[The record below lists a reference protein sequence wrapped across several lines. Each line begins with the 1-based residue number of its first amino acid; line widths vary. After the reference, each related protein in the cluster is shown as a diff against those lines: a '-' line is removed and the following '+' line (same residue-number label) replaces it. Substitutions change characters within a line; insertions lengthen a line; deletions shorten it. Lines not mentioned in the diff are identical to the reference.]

1 MVTDDYASMT
11 PAPGAEQVVAAV
23 NGEKTDIDPAR
34 ANLVREWC
42 KRAEASRKHWAPV
55 FKRMQECEQIA
66 AEGADEPWLKADN
79 YVVPII
85 SRHINQAVAQLYA
98 KNPKAVAT
106 RKKKLNYTLWDGRPD
121 SLMAAMTAVTPP
133 APPMMGHNGGP
144 PMADPMADPMAPAWQ
159 PDPQSVA
166 LLQEVAAVRANDDM
180 VDRMGKTVE
189 LLWDYFTA
197 EQATGFKKQMKALVR
212 RTKVTAAGWCKLLY
226 QRELQ
231 PRPEIG
237 AQIDDTT
244 SQITRLEQL
253 SEQAPLEDSD
263 SARLE
268 ELRLLL
274 QQLQAEQEIVV
285 REGPVYD
292 WPRSHE
298 MYPDKKCRHLKT
310 LFGARWLFHEFTMT
324 PEEIKAV
331 YKVDIGNCYT
341 EYKAEDTDGSRGDP
355 TRNMEPPGA
364 GEKSEKALARVYEIQ
379 DKRNGQFLTICDGY
393 HDFLKEPA
401 APDVKIERFFTGFC
415 LVFNETENAKCIY
428 PPSDVWLMRH
438 LQREYNRAREALREH
453 RIAAAPQYVAR
464 KDALDEKD
472 RVALSNGTPHA
483 VIEVKGKPGDDP
495 SKIVRR
501 IEKAGIDPNMY
512 EVEQVFADMTR
523 VVGAQEANLGGTGD
537 GTATESSIAEQSR
550 TVSLAENVDDLDEF
564 LSDIA
569 HATGQLM
576 LLELSKETVQQ
587 IVGPGA
593 VWPDIPSSRQEIA
606 NDLLLDIKAGS
617 SGRPNAA
624 AELAKMER
632 AMPYLIQIPG
642 VNPATV
648 GKRYCDL
655 LDLDADEFMVDGL
668 PSITAV
674 NAMMTKQAGVQ
685 PGTGDPATDPNAQG
699 DAGGENT
706 PQAAQNE
713 PGPQPAFPAPTP
725 I

>member
-11 PAPGAEQVVAAV
+11 PAPSADQAVAAV
-23 NGEKTDIDPAR
+23 KGEKPDVDPKR
-34 ANLVREWC
+34 AKLVGEWC
-42 KRAEASRKHWAPV
+42 KRAKAAREHWAPV
-55 FKRMQECEQIA
+55 FKRMRECEQIA

-85 SRHINQAVAQLYA
+85 SRHINQAVAQLFA
-98 KNPKAVAT
+98 KNPRAIAT
-106 RKKKLNYTLWDGRPD
+106 RKKKLSYTIWDGRMD
-121 SLMAAMTAVTPP
+121 SLQAAMATAMPQPSVDPLTGAPRMPP
-133 APPMMGHNGGP
+133 P
-144 PMADPMADPMAPAWQ
+144 
-159 PDPQSVA
+159 PDPNSIA

-180 VDRMGKTVE
+180 IDRMGKTTE

-197 EQATGFKKQMKALVR
+197 EQAAGFKKQMKALVR
-212 RTKVTAAGWCKLLY
+212 RTKVTGVGWCKLLY
-226 QRELQ
+226 QRELEQ
-231 PRPEIG
+231 RPEIG

-244 SQITRLEQL
+244 SQISRLELL
-253 SEQAPLEDSD
+253 SDQAPLEDED

-274 QQLQAEQEIVV
+274 QQLQDQQDIVV
-285 REGPVYD
+285 REGPVFD

-310 LFGARWLFHEFTMT
+310 LFGARRLYHEFTMT
-324 PEEIKAV
+324 PDEVKSV
-331 YKVDIGNCYT
+331 YGVDIGECYT
-341 EYKAEDTDGSRGDP
+341 EFKAEDDGSRGDP
-355 TRNMEPPGA
+355 TKNMEPANA
-364 GEKSEKALARVYEIQ
+364 GEAPEKGLARVYEIQ
-379 DKRNGQFLTICDGY
+379 DKVNGQFLTVCEGY
-393 HDFLKEPA
+393 PDFLKEPA
-401 APDVKIERFFTGFC
+401 APDVKVERFFTGFA
-415 LVFNETENAKCIY
+415 LVFNETENAKNIY

-453 RIAAAPQYVAR
+453 RIAAAPQYIA
-464 KDALDEKD
+464 AQGQLDEKG
-472 RVALSNGTPHA
+472 RSALSNGTPHA
-483 VIEVKGKPGDDP
+483 VLEVKVKPGDDP
-495 SKIVRR
+495 SKLVKR

-523 VVGAQEANLGGTGD
+523 VAGAQEANLGGTGD

-564 LSDIA
+564 LSDVA

-576 LLELSKETVQQ
+576 LLEIGKETVLQ

-632 AMPYLIQIPG
+632 AMPYLIQMPG

-648 GKRYCDL
+648 AKRYCDL
-655 LDLDADEFMVDGL
+655 LDLDAEEFLVDGL

-699 DAGGENT
+699 DAGGENA

-713 PGPQPAFPAPTP
+713 PGPQPAFPAPAP